1 VGPTI
6 TYYLDFIEGLRES
19 GVRRNR
25 AQVLTT
31 TWVASAQSYHRL
43 KTTQVVPAQSS
54 YTEHD
59 TLIKFNHG
67 SNDLGDEFISFW
79 QVIIA

>member
-1 VGPTI
+1 MKPAVT
-6 TYYLDFIEGLRES
+6 ES

-43 KTTQVVPAQSS
+43 KTTQVIPAQSS
-54 YTEHD
+54 YTGPNSTIRLTQIWD
-59 TLIKFNHG
+59 RGRTRRRP
-67 SNDLGDEFISFW
+67 
-79 QVIIA
+79 

>member
-1 VGPTI
+1 MNGL
-6 TYYLDFIEGLRES
+6 YLYFIEGLTES

-43 KTTQVVPAQSS
+43 KTTQVIPAQSS
-54 YTEHD
+54 YTARD
-59 TLIKFNHG
+59 SPFG
-67 SNDLGDEFISFW
+67 SKVEFT
-79 QVIIA
+79 